1 MASEMAVAPEVA
13 VANNFVQAGRP
24 ALDANAAAASNAIAA
39 LMSKEEMIAWVN
51 AHGVDG
57 EIVYLIAQLEQ
68 EGVYFDGVTKYWC
81 WVAWRYPNKPYSDS
95 V

>member
-1 MASEMAVAPEVA
+1 MAVAPEVA

-57 EIVYLIAQLEQ
+57 EIVYLIAQLE
-68 EGVYFDGVTKYWC
+68 
-81 WVAWRYPNKPYSDS
+81 
-95 V
+95 